1 MKNNTLQR
9 NNTLQNN
16 SFPNNQLLCNWLER
30 ERNGYQGFTEAGIKK
45 PGISRRE
52 QTRYRVESVD
62 QP

>member
-45 PGISRRE
+45 AWDFKAGTNTIQS
-52 QTRYRVESVD
+52 
-62 QP
+62 